1 MYTCSLLLIR
11 NIFLG
16 VLFRCFSSEIGFIM
30 MLFLHHILYRLSSDI
45 MSLGDY
51 KCHST
56 IHSHEKDGLALT
68 DATTN
73 ANRLLM
79 FLCLSTSLL
88 LKLH

>member
-1 MYTCSLLLIR
+1 MEEQCCRQLWIQ
-11 NIFLG
+11 
-16 VLFRCFSSEIGFIM
+16 
-30 MLFLHHILYRLSSDI
+30 LSYDI

-73 ANRLLM
+73 ANRFEPSVPTVAPTTVGKKGLEEAEP
-79 FLCLSTSLL
+79 FTRN
-88 LKLH
+88 KDVFW